1 MDHVAEARRVTKESE
16 EEAVTMGKKIVI
28 VAALALAFAFAPA
41 TARADWLLT
50 PNIGATFGG
59 DAETGVTYGASIAW
73 MGAGIFGA
81 EADFA
86 FTPDIFDVDDNF
98 FDAFNFDLT
107 DSKTTSVM
115 GNVIVGVPIGGTS
128 GAGFRPYVVG
138 GLGWM
143 NLRLEDNVNDLDFF
157 DDDGTSAFAVDLGAG
172 VAGLVANNIGVR
184 GDIRWYRGFV
194 DDDNINERLILGPV
208 GDDLRNV
215 DFWRATGGVTFRF

>member
-1 MDHVAEARRVTKESE
+1 MVRKFVF
-16 EEAVTMGKKIVI
+16 
-28 VAALALAFAFAPA
+28 VAALALAIALAPA
-41 TARADWLLT
+41 TARADWLFT

-73 MGAGIFGA
+73 MGDGIVGA

-86 FTPDIFDVDDNF
+86 FTPDIFNVDDNF

-107 DSKTTSVM
+107 DSRTTSVM
-115 GNVIVGVPIGGTS
+115 GNVIVGIPFGGTS

-143 NLRLEDNVNDLDFF
+143 NLNVEDNVNNLDFF
-157 DDDGTSAFAVDLGAG
+157 DDDGTSALAVDLGAG
-172 VAGLVANNIGVR
+172 VAGLVSGNVGFR
-184 GDIRWYRGFV
+184 GDVRWYRGFV
-194 DDDNINERLILGPV
+194 DDDNINERLFVGPAL
-208 GDDLRNV
+208 DDLRNV